1 MNISA
6 SEILKLSIEERIN
19 LVSEIWDSI
28 AELPEAVELSQE
40 TRELLEQRLADYRA
54 NPETG
59 SPWDEVRDRI
69 RRRQ

>member
-6 SEILKLSIEERIN
+6 SEILKLSVEERIN

-28 AELPEAVELSQE
+28 ADVPEAVELSQE

-54 NPETG
+54 NPETW
-59 SPWDEVRDRI
+59 SRWNEVRDRI